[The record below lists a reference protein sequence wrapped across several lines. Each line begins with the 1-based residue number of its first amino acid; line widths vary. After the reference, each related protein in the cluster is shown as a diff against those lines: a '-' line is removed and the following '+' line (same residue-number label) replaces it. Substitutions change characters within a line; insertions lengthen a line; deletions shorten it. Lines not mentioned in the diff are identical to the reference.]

1 MATQNTPAAR
11 QPVADSATY
20 KPIADYGVI
29 GDMHTAVLIGSDG
42 SIDWGCLPHF
52 DSPAMFVRLL
62 DYRKGGFCSLEVA
75 SCETTSRRY
84 LGPTN
89 ILETT
94 FVAAGGRLILT
105 DFMPV
110 QKRQGTDPDGRDVS
124 ADHRVIRL
132 LRCTEGA
139 VDAKLTVKPTF
150 SFASEAAKVRHGEDG
165 IAVFEGRNDVLQVQC
180 PGLAVQD
187 NGQAVS
193 QIRIRAGQQVCVV
206 LSYGTPGTAVRLWAL
221 DDALKAFQQTEQY
234 WTEWSQS
241 FHYDG
246 EYRDEV
252 LRSSLLLKLLT
263 FEPTGAIVAAPTS
276 SLPEAIPGERN
287 WDYRFSWLRDSQF
300 VITALMHRGYFGEAH
315 DFFHFLKEASKGP
328 VDDLQILYGIRGE
341 RIQTE
346 QLLDYLDGYRGSKP
360 VRVGNAAGAQ
370 KQLDVYGELLNCMY
384 AYSNMAVEAE
394 KKPHAEELWSMV
406 SPLADYVVQHWR
418 EPDNGIW
425 ESRGGLRHFVHSKA
439 MCWVAL
445 DRAIKLAS
453 VMSAPGNVSAWGN
466 QRDAIRESVFTE
478 GFNAEAGAFVQS
490 YGSHML
496 DASVLRMP
504 IHGMIGAADPRML
517 STIRR
522 IERQL
527 MKNGLVYRYV
537 DIGDNIP
544 GDEATFTT
552 CTFWLV
558 NNYVLLDRL
567 EEAKELFEHVLSF
580 QNDLGLFAE
589 EIEPVSREQL
599 GNFPQA
605 LTHVGLISSAGRM
618 ARWHQEK
625 SNGAQPARTDPR

>member
-1 MATQNTPAAR
+1 MATQKAPAAR
-11 QPVADSATY
+11 ESVEESASY

-29 GDMHTAVLIGSDG
+29 GDMHTAVLISSDG

-52 DSPAMFVRLL
+52 DSPAMFLRLL
-62 DYRKGGFCSLEVA
+62 DNRKGGYCSLEVV
-75 SCETTSRRY
+75 SCAATSRRY

-94 FVAAGGRLILT
+94 FVASGGQLVLT

-110 QKRQGTDPDGRDVS
+110 QKRKGPDPTGSDVS
-124 ADHRVIRL
+124 TGHRVVRL

-139 VDAKLTVKPTF
+139 VDVRLATKPTF
-150 SFASEAAKVRHGEDG
+150 SFASETARVHSSGDG
-165 IAVFEGRNDVLQVQC
+165 IVGFEGRADILQVQC
-180 PGLAVQD
+180 PGLAVQGD
-187 NGQAVS
+187 GQAVA
-193 QIRIRAGQQVCVV
+193 QIRIRAGEQVAVV
-206 LSYGTPGTAVRLWAL
+206 LSYGTPGTTVRPWSL
-221 DDALKAFQQTEQY
+221 DEALKAFEQTQQY

-241 FHYDG
+241 FNYDG

-252 LRSSLLLKLLT
+252 LRSALVLKLLT
-263 FEPTGAIVAAPTS
+263 FEPTGAILAAPTS

-287 WDYRFSWLRDSQF
+287 WDYRLTWLRDSQF

-328 VDDLQILYGIRGE
+328 VEDLQILYGIRGE

-346 QLLDYLDGYRGSKP
+346 QFLGHLEGYRGSKP

-384 AYSNMAVEAE
+384 AYSNIAAQADQ
-394 KKPHAEELWSMV
+394 KPHAEELWSMV
-406 SPLADYVVQHWR
+406 GRLADFVVRHWK

-425 ESRGGLRHFVHSKA
+425 ESRGGLQHFVHSKA

-445 DRAIKLAS
+445 DRAIKLAAI
-453 VMSAPGNVSAWGN
+453 VGAPGDVGAWSKA
-466 QRDAIRESVFTE
+466 REAIRDSVLTE
-478 GFNAEAGAFVQS
+478 GFNREVGAFVQS
-490 YGSHML
+490 YGSQML
-496 DASVLRMP
+496 DASVLRLP
-504 IHGMIGAADPRML
+504 IHAMIDASDPRML
-517 STIRR
+517 STIQR
-522 IERQL
+522 IERHL
-527 MKNGLVYRYV
+527 MKDGLVYRYV

-544 GDEATFTT
+544 GDEATFTS

-558 NNYVLLDRL
+558 SNYILLDRL
-567 EEAKELFEHVLSF
+567 EEAKQLFEHVLSF

-605 LTHVGLISSAGRM
+605 LTHVALMSAAGRM
-618 ARWHQEK
+618 ARRRHLG
-625 SNGAQPARTDPR
+625 NGRVT

>member
-1 MATQNTPAAR
+1 MATQTTPAAR
-11 QPVADSATY
+11 KPVQDSASY

-29 GDMHTAVLIGSDG
+29 GDMHTALLISSDG

-52 DSPAMFVRLL
+52 DSPAMFLRLL
-62 DYRKGGFCSLEVA
+62 DYRKGGYCSLEVV

-94 FVAAGGRLILT
+94 FTGHGARLVLT

-110 QKRQGTDPDGRDVS
+110 QKRERPDPDGRDVS
-124 ADHRVIRL
+124 ADHRVVRL

-139 VDAKLTVKPTF
+139 VEVKLAIKPTF
-150 SFASEAAKVRHGEDG
+150 SFASETSKVHSSGDG
-165 IAVFEGRNDVLQVQC
+165 IVVFEGQSDVLQVQC
-180 PGLAVQD
+180 PRLAVQD
-187 NGQAVS
+187 DGRAIA
-193 QIRIRAGQQVCVV
+193 QIRIRAGEQVCVV
-206 LSYGTPGTAVRLWAL
+206 LSYGTQGTTVRPWAL

-246 EYRDEV
+246 DYRDEV
-252 LRSSLLLKLLT
+252 LRSALVLKLLT

-328 VDDLQILYGIRGE
+328 VEDLQILYGIRGE

-346 QLLDYLDGYRGSKP
+346 QLLDNLDGYRGSKP
-360 VRVGNAAGAQ
+360 VRIGNAAGAQ

-384 AYSNMAVEAE
+384 AYSNIAAQADQ
-394 KKPHAEELWSMV
+394 KPHAEELWSLV
-406 SPLADYVVQHWR
+406 GPLADFVVRHWQ

-453 VMSAPGNVSAWGN
+453 IVGVPGDVGAWSKA
-466 QRDAIRESVFTE
+466 REVIRESVLTE
-478 GFNAEAGAFVQS
+478 GFNREAGAFVQS

-496 DASVLRMP
+496 DASVLRLP
-504 IHGMIGAADPRML
+504 IHGMIEAADPRML

-544 GDEATFTT
+544 GDEATFTS
-552 CTFWLV
+552 CTFWMV
-558 NNYVLLDRL
+558 SNYILLDRL

-580 QNDLGLFAE
+580 QNPLGLFAE

-605 LTHVGLISSAGRM
+605 LTHVALISAAGRM
-618 ARWHQEK
+618 ARRQQLGK
-625 SNGAQPARTDPR
+625 

>member
-1 MATQNTPAAR
+1 MATQTTPAAR
-11 QPVADSATY
+11 KPVEDGASY

-29 GDMHTAVLIGSDG
+29 GDMHTAVLIGSEG
-42 SIDWGCLPHF
+42 SIDWGCLPYF
-52 DSPAMFVRLL
+52 DSPAMFLRLL
-62 DYRKGGFCSLEVA
+62 DYRKGGYCSLEVA
-75 SCETTSRRY
+75 SCAATSRRY

-94 FVAAGGRLILT
+94 FAASGGRLVLT

-110 QKRQGTDPDGRDVS
+110 QKRDGPDPTGQDVS
-124 ADHRVIRL
+124 TDHRVVRL

-139 VDAKLTVKPTF
+139 IDVRLAIKPTF
-150 SFASEAAKVRHGEDG
+150 SFASETSKVHSGGDG
-165 IAVFEGRNDVLQVQC
+165 IVVFEGRNDLLHVQC
-180 PGLAVQD
+180 PGLVVQD
-187 NGQAVS
+187 DGQAVA
-193 QIRIRAGQQVCVV
+193 QIRIRGGEQVCVV
-206 LSYGTPGTAVRLWAL
+206 LSYGTQGTTVRPWAL

-246 EYRDEV
+246 DYRDEV
-252 LRSSLLLKLLT
+252 LRSALVSKLLT

-328 VDDLQILYGIRGE
+328 VEDLQILYGIRGE
-341 RIQTE
+341 LIQTE

-360 VRVGNAAGAQ
+360 VRIGNAAGAQ
-370 KQLDVYGELLNCMY
+370 KQLDVYGELLDCIY
-384 AYSNMAVEAE
+384 AYTNIAA
-394 KKPHAEELWSMV
+394 KADQKPHAEELWSLV
-406 SPLADYVVQHWR
+406 GPLADFVVRHWQ

-453 VMSAPGNVSAWGN
+453 IVGARGDVEAWGKARN
-466 QRDAIRESVFTE
+466 AILESVLTE
-478 GFNAEAGAFVQS
+478 GYNREAGAFVQS

-496 DASVLRMP
+496 DASVLRLP
-504 IHGMIGAADPRML
+504 IHGMIETADPRML

-544 GDEATFTT
+544 GDEATFTS

-558 NNYVLLDRL
+558 SNYILLDRL
-567 EEAKELFEHVLSF
+567 EEAKQLFEHVLSF
-580 QNDLGLFAE
+580 QNPLGLFAE

-605 LTHVGLISSAGRM
+605 LTHVALISAAGRM
-618 ARWHQEK
+618 ARRQHLGK
-625 SNGAQPARTDPR
+625 

>member
-1 MATQNTPAAR
+1 MATQTTPAAR
-11 QPVADSATY
+11 KPVQDSASY

-29 GDMHTAVLIGSDG
+29 GDMHTAVLISSDG

-52 DSPAMFVRLL
+52 DSPAMFLRLL
-62 DYRKGGFCSLEVA
+62 DYRKGGYCSLEVV
-75 SCETTSRRY
+75 SCESTSRRY

-94 FVAAGGRLILT
+94 FAGHGGRLVLT

-110 QKRQGTDPDGRDVS
+110 QKRDGPDPEGRDVS
-124 ADHRVIRL
+124 ADHRVVRL

-139 VDAKLTVKPTF
+139 VEVKLAIKPTF
-150 SFASEAAKVRHGEDG
+150 FFASETSKVHSSGDG
-165 IAVFEGRNDVLQVQC
+165 IVVFEGQSDVLQVQC
-180 PGLAVQD
+180 PRLAVQD
-187 NGQAVS
+187 DGRAIAQM
-193 QIRIRAGQQVCVV
+193 RIRAGEQVCVV
-206 LSYGTPGTAVRLWAL
+206 LSHGTQGTPVRPWAL

-246 EYRDEV
+246 DYRDEV
-252 LRSSLLLKLLT
+252 LRSALVLKLLI

-328 VDDLQILYGIRGE
+328 VEDLQILYGIRGE

-346 QLLDYLDGYRGSKP
+346 QLLDNLDGYRGSKP

-384 AYSNMAVEAE
+384 AYSNIAAQPDQ
-394 KKPHAEELWSMV
+394 KPHAEELWSMV
-406 SPLADYVVQHWR
+406 GPLAEYVVQHWQ

-453 VMSAPGNVSAWGN
+453 IVGVPDDVGAWSKA
-466 QRDAIRESVFTE
+466 REAIRESVLTE
-478 GFNAEAGAFVQS
+478 GFNREAGAFVQS

-496 DASVLRMP
+496 DASVLRLP
-504 IHGMIGAADPRML
+504 IHGMIDAADPRML

-544 GDEATFTT
+544 GDEATFTS

-558 NNYVLLDRL
+558 SNYILLDRL

-580 QNDLGLFAE
+580 QNPLGLFAE

-605 LTHVGLISSAGRM
+605 LTHVALISAAGRI
-618 ARWHQEK
+618 AHRQQIGK
-625 SNGAQPARTDPR
+625 